1 MSFNTALSGL
11 NAAQAE
17 LNVTSNNIANVG
29 TTGFKG
35 SRAEF
40 ADIFSSSSFG
50 SSSTAIGNGTLLA
63 NVAQQFGQGNLEF
76 TSNTLDLAVSGEGFF
91 ILSPSETNANNLFTR
106 NGEFGVDSNGFVVNN
121 AGARLQVF
129 PVNADGTVTATSI
142 SSTIPLQLPQTA
154 GVPTTTSLV
163 DIGVNL
169 PANAT
174 ILDPLLFNPLQPS
187 TFTQSTSLTVFDS
200 LGESHVI
207 TAYYIKVGA
216 NQWGTYYNTTDDAGD
231 VLPLDIAG
239 GSVGAVKPLPAV
251 GSQLFHIMDFNNS
264 GVYLSSTPD
273 PIATTAIDYGNG
285 SDASGFLTFNYG
297 GNGATQFSSPF
308 TVNVLEQNGFPIGRL
323 TGVEISDTG
332 VIRANFSNGQ
342 SSALGKIA
350 LARFQNSQGLSQ
362 KGNNAWE
369 DTTASGTP
377 LVGEAVTSSF
387 GQIRSG
393 ALEVSNVDLTAE
405 LINLIAAQRNF
416 QANAKSI
423 ETENTV
429 TQAIIN
435 IR

>member
-1 MSFNTALSGL
+1 MSFSTALSGL

-29 TTGFKG
+29 TNGFKG

-40 ADIFSSSSFG
+40 ADIFATSSFG
-50 SSSTAIGNGTLLA
+50 SSSTAIGNGALLA

-76 TSNTLDLAVSGEGFF
+76 TQNTLDLAMSGEGFF

-106 NGEFGVDSNGFVVNN
+106 NGEFGVDNNGFVVNN

-129 PVNADGTVTATSI
+129 PVNSDGTVTATSI

-154 GVPTTTSLV
+154 GVPTVTSLV

-169 PANAT
+169 PASAAV
-174 ILDPLLFNPLQPS
+174 LDPSLFDPTQAS
-187 TFTQSTSLTVFDS
+187 TFSQSTSLTVFDS
-200 LGESHVI
+200 LGESHVV
-207 TAYYIKVGA
+207 TAYYIKTAPNAWGA
-216 NQWGTYYNTTDDAGD
+216 YYNTTDDTGAT
-231 VLPLDIAG
+231 LPVDIAG
-239 GSVGAVKPLPAV
+239 GTAGA
-251 GSQLFHIMDFNNS
+251 GGQLFNTMAFDNS
-264 GVYLSSTPD
+264 GGYLSSVPD
-273 PIATTAIDYGNG
+273 PIITSPIDYGNG
-285 SDASGFLTFNYG
+285 SNAAGTLNFNYA
-297 GNGATQFSSPF
+297 GNGTTQFSSPF

-332 VIRANFSNGQ
+332 VVRANFSNGQ
-342 SSALGKIA
+342 STALGKIA
-350 LARFQNSQGLSQ
+350 LARFQNTQGLAQ
-362 KGNNAWE
+362 IGNNSWE
-369 DTTASGTP
+369 DTTDSGTP

-393 ALEVSNVDLTAE
+393 ALEVSNVDLTAQ

>member
-11 NAAQAE
+11 NAAQSE

-40 ADIFSSSSFG
+40 ADIFATSSFG

-106 NGEFGVDSNGFVVNN
+106 NGEFGVDNNGFVVNN

-154 GVPTTTSLV
+154 GVPTTTNLV

-169 PANAT
+169 PANANV
-174 ILDPLLFNPLQPS
+174 LDPNLFDPLQAS

-200 LGESHVI
+200 LGESHVV
-207 TAYYIKVGA
+207 TAYYIKTGA
-216 NQWGTYYNTTDDAGD
+216 NTWGTYYNTTDDAGATLS
-231 VLPLDIAG
+231 VDIAG
-239 GSVGAVKPLPAV
+239 GTAGAA
-251 GSQLFHIMDFNNS
+251 GQLYNTMSFSNS
-264 GVYLSSTPD
+264 GVFTGSVPD

-285 SDASGFLTFNYG
+285 SNSTGTLTFNYA
-297 GNGATQFSSPF
+297 GNGTTQFSSPF

-332 VIRANFSNGQ
+332 VVRANFSNGQ
-342 SSALGKIA
+342 STALGKIA
-350 LARFQNSQGLSQ
+350 LARFQNAQGLSQ
-362 KGNNAWE
+362 IGNNSWE
-369 DTTASGTP
+369 DTTSSGTP

-393 ALEVSNVDLTAE
+393 AIEVSNVDLTAE
-405 LINLIAAQRNF
+405 LVNLISAQRNF
-416 QANAKSI
+416 QANAKAI
-423 ETENTV
+423 ETNNTI

>member
-40 ADIFSSSSFG
+40 ADIFATSSFG
-50 SSSTAIGNGTLLA
+50 SSGTAIGNGTLLA

-76 TSNTLDLAVSGEGFF
+76 TANTLDLAVSGEGFF

-106 NGEFGVDSNGFVVNN
+106 NGEFGVDNNGFVVNN

-129 PVNADGTVTATSI
+129 PVNTDGTVTATSI

-169 PANAT
+169 PANAAV
-174 ILDPLLFNPLQPS
+174 LDPNLFDPLQAS

-200 LGESHVI
+200 LGESHVV
-207 TAYYIKVGA
+207 TAYYVKTGA
-216 NQWGTYYNTTDDAGD
+216 NTWGTYYNTTDDAGAT
-231 VLPLDIAG
+231 LPLDIAG
-239 GSVGAVKPLPAV
+239 GTAGAGGQLYNSMTFTNAGVFQASV
-251 GSQLFHIMDFNNS
+251 
-264 GVYLSSTPD
+264 PD
-273 PIATTAIDYGNG
+273 PITTTAIDFGNG
-285 SDASGFLTFNYG
+285 SNAAGTLTFNYA
-297 GNGATQFSSPF
+297 GNGTTQFSSPF

-332 VIRANFSNGQ
+332 VVRANFSNGQ
-342 SSALGKIA
+342 STALGKIA
-350 LARFQNSQGLSQ
+350 LARFQNAQGLAQ
-362 KGNNAWE
+362 KGNNSWE
-369 DTTASGTP
+369 DTTDSGTP

-393 ALEVSNVDLTAE
+393 AIEVSNVDLTAE
-405 LINLIAAQRNF
+405 LVNLISAQRNF

-423 ETENTV
+423 ETNNTI

>member
-17 LNVTSNNIANVG
+17 LNVTSNNIANVS

-40 ADIFSSSSFG
+40 ADIFATSSFG
-50 SSSTAIGNGTLLA
+50 SSGTTIGNGTLLA

-76 TSNTLDLAVSGEGFF
+76 TANTLDLAVSGEGFF
-91 ILSPSETNANNLFTR
+91 ILSPSESNANNLFTR
-106 NGEFGVDSNGFVVNN
+106 NGEFGVDNNGFVVNN

-169 PANAT
+169 PANGA
-174 ILDPLLFNPLQPS
+174 ILDPNLFDPLQAS
-187 TFTQSTSLTVFDS
+187 TFTSSTSLTVFDS
-200 LGESHVI
+200 LGESHVV
-207 TAYYIKVGA
+207 TAYYVKTGA
-216 NQWGTYYNTTDDAGD
+216 NSWGTYYNTTDDTGAN
-231 VLPLDIAG
+231 LPIDIAG
-239 GSVGAVKPLPAV
+239 GTAGA
-251 GSQLFHIMDFNNS
+251 GGQLYHTMTFTNS
-264 GVYLSSTPD
+264 GVFQASVPD
-273 PIATTAIDYGNG
+273 PITTTAVDFGNG
-285 SDASGFLTFNYG
+285 SNATGTLTFNYAD
-297 GNGATQFSSPF
+297 NGSTQFSSPF

-332 VIRANFSNGQ
+332 VVRANFSNGQ
-342 SSALGKIA
+342 STALGKIA
-350 LARFQNSQGLSQ
+350 LARFQNSQGLAQ
-362 KGNNAWE
+362 NGNNSWE
-369 DTTASGTP
+369 DTTDSGTA

-387 GQIRSG
+387 GQIRAG

-405 LINLIAAQRNF
+405 LVNLISAQRNF

-423 ETENTV
+423 ETNNTI

>member
-40 ADIFSSSSFG
+40 ADIFATSSFG

-76 TSNTLDLAVSGEGFF
+76 TQNTLDLAVSGEGFF

-106 NGEFGVDSNGFVVNN
+106 NGEFGVDNNGFVVNN

-129 PVNADGTVTATSI
+129 PVNSDGTVTATSI

-154 GVPTTTSLV
+154 GVPTVTSLV

-169 PANAT
+169 PASAAV
-174 ILDPLLFNPLQPS
+174 LDPNLFNPLQAS

-200 LGESHVI
+200 LGESHVV
-207 TAYYIKVGA
+207 TAYYIKTGA
-216 NQWGTYYNTTDDAGD
+216 NAWGAYYNTTDNTGTT
-231 VLPLDIAG
+231 LPIDIAG
-239 GSVGAVKPLPAV
+239 GTAGA
-251 GSQLFHIMDFNNS
+251 GGQFFHTMTFDNS
-264 GVYLSSTPD
+264 GVFLASVPD
-273 PIATTAIDYGNG
+273 PIITSAIDYGNG
-285 SDASGFLTFNYG
+285 SNASGTLNFNYA
-297 GNGATQFSSPF
+297 GNGSTQFSSPF

-342 SSALGKIA
+342 STALGKIA
-350 LARFQNSQGLSQ
+350 LARFQNSQGLAQ
-362 KGNNAWE
+362 KGNNSWE
-369 DTTASGTP
+369 DTTSSGTP

-393 ALEVSNVDLTAE
+393 AIEVSNVDLTAE
-405 LINLIAAQRNF
+405 LVNLIAAQRNF

>member
-1 MSFNTALSGL
+1 MAFNTALSGL

-40 ADIFSSSSFG
+40 ADIFATSSFG
-50 SSSTAIGNGTLLA
+50 SSNTAIGNGALLA

-76 TSNTLDLAVSGEGFF
+76 TANTLDFAVSGEGFF

-106 NGEFGVDSNGFVVNN
+106 NGEFGVDNNGFVVNN
-121 AGARLQVF
+121 SGARLQVF
-129 PVNADGTVTATSI
+129 PVNTDGTVTATSI

-154 GVPTTTSLV
+154 GVPTSTSLV

-169 PANAT
+169 PANAAA
-174 ILDPLLFNPLQPS
+174 LDPALFDPLQAS

-200 LGESHVI
+200 LGESHVV
-207 TAYYIKVGA
+207 TAYYLKTGA
-216 NQWGTYYNTTDDAGD
+216 NAWASYYNTTDAAGTT
-231 VLPLDIAG
+231 LPIDIAG
-239 GSVGAVKPLPAV
+239 GTAGAA
-251 GSQLFHIMDFNNS
+251 GQLYNTMTFDNS
-264 GVYLSSTPD
+264 GVFQSSTPD
-273 PIATTAIDYGNG
+273 PILTTAIDYGNG
-285 SDASGFLTFNYG
+285 SSTSGTLTFDYG
-297 GNGATQFSSPF
+297 NNGTTQFSSPF
-308 TVNVLEQNGFPIGRL
+308 TVNILEQNGFPIGRL
-323 TGVEISDTG
+323 TGVEVSETG
-332 VIRANFSNGQ
+332 VVRANFSNGQ
-342 SSALGKIA
+342 STALGKIA
-350 LARFQNSQGLSQ
+350 LARFQNAQGLAQ
-362 KGNNAWE
+362 KGNNSWE

>member
-40 ADIFSSSSFG
+40 ADIFATSSFG
-50 SSSTAIGNGTLLA
+50 SSNTAIGNGTLLA

-91 ILSPSETNANNLFTR
+91 ILSPSENNANNLFTR
-106 NGEFGVDSNGFVVNN
+106 NGEFGVDNNGFVVNN

-129 PVNADGTVTATSI
+129 PVNSDGTVTATSI

-154 GVPTTTSLV
+154 GVPTSTSLV

-169 PANAT
+169 PANAGV
-174 ILDPLLFNPLQPS
+174 LDPNLFNPLQPS

-200 LGESHVI
+200 LGESHVV
-207 TAYYIKVGA
+207 TAYYIKTGA
-216 NQWGTYYNTTDDAGD
+216 NTWGSYYNSTDDSGAT
-231 VLPLDIAG
+231 LPLDIAG
-239 GSVGAVKPLPAV
+239 GSAGA
-251 GSQLFHIMDFNNS
+251 GGQLYSTMNFNNS
-264 GVYLSSTPD
+264 GVFTSSAPD
-273 PIATTAIDYGNG
+273 PIVTTAIDYGNG
-285 SDASGFLTFNYG
+285 SSAAGTLTFNYG
-297 GNGATQFSSPF
+297 GNGTTQFSSPF

-323 TGVEISDTG
+323 TGVEISENG
-332 VIRANFSNGQ
+332 VVRANFSNGQ
-342 SSALGKIA
+342 STALGKIA
-350 LARFQNSQGLSQ
+350 LARFQNAQGLAQ
-362 KGNNAWE
+362 KGNNSWE

-393 ALEVSNVDLTAE
+393 AIEVSNVDLTAE
-405 LINLIAAQRNF
+405 LVNLIAAQRNF

>member
-40 ADIFSSSSFG
+40 ADIFATSSFG
-50 SSSTAIGNGTLLA
+50 SSGTAIGNGTLLA

-76 TSNTLDLAVSGEGFF
+76 TANTLDLAVSGEGFF

-106 NGEFGVDSNGFVVNN
+106 NGEFGVDNNGFVVNN

-129 PVNADGTVTATSI
+129 PVNTDGTVTATSI

-169 PANAT
+169 PANAAV
-174 ILDPLLFNPLQPS
+174 LDPNLFDPLQAS

-200 LGESHVI
+200 LGESHVV
-207 TAYYIKVGA
+207 TAYYVKTGA
-216 NQWGTYYNTTDDAGD
+216 NTWGTYYNTTDDTGAT
-231 VLPLDIAG
+231 LPIDIAG
-239 GSVGAVKPLPAV
+239 GTAGAGGQLYNSMTFTNAGVFQASV
-251 GSQLFHIMDFNNS
+251 
-264 GVYLSSTPD
+264 PD
-273 PIATTAIDYGNG
+273 PVTTTAIDFGNG
-285 SDASGFLTFNYG
+285 SNAAGTLTFNYA
-297 GNGATQFSSPF
+297 GNGTTQFSSPF

-332 VIRANFSNGQ
+332 VVRANFSNGQ
-342 SSALGKIA
+342 STALGKIA
-350 LARFQNSQGLSQ
+350 LARFQNAQGLAQ
-362 KGNNAWE
+362 KGNNSWE
-369 DTTASGTP
+369 DTTDSGTP

-393 ALEVSNVDLTAE
+393 AIEVSNVDLTAE
-405 LINLIAAQRNF
+405 LVNLISAQRNF

-423 ETENTV
+423 ETNNTI

>member
-40 ADIFSSSSFG
+40 ADIFATSSFG
-50 SSSTAIGNGTLLA
+50 SSGTAIGNGTLLA

-76 TSNTLDLAVSGEGFF
+76 TSNTLDLAISGEGFF
-91 ILSPSETNANNLFTR
+91 ILAPSESNTNPLFTR
-106 NGEFGVDSNGFVVNN
+106 NGEFGVDNNGFVVNN

-129 PVNADGTVTATSI
+129 PVNADGTVTSTSL
-142 SSTIPLQLPQTA
+142 SSTVPLQLPQTA
-154 GVPTTTSLV
+154 GVPTPTTSV

-169 PANAT
+169 PANAAV
-174 ILDPLLFNPLQPS
+174 LDPLLFNPAQPS

-200 LGESHVI
+200 LGESHVV
-207 TAYYIKVGA
+207 TAYYVKTNPNVWA
-216 NQWGTYYNTTDDAGD
+216 VYYNTTDDAGA
-231 VLPLDIAG
+231 VLPLDITAGTAGAG
-239 GSVGAVKPLPAV
+239 GLDNATSIPVPPAP
-251 GSQLFHIMDFNNS
+251 ITT
-264 GVYLSSTPD
+264 ST
-273 PIATTAIDYGNG
+273 IDYGNG
-285 SDASGFLTFNYG
+285 SDSTGTISFTYA
-297 GNGATQFSSPF
+297 GNDTTQFSSPF
-308 TVNVLEQNGFPIGRL
+308 TVNTLEQNGFPIGRL

-332 VIRANFSNGQ
+332 VVRANFSNGQ
-342 SSALGKIA
+342 ASALGKIA
-350 LARFQNSQGLSQ
+350 LARFQNAQGLAQ
-362 KGNNAWE
+362 RGNNTWE
-369 DTTASGTP
+369 DSIDSGTP

-405 LINLIAAQRNF
+405 LVNLIAAQRNF